1 MPVLDGPIRPG
12 DTGRGVRVLHAFLEL
27 VDRPLPDEERAVGA
41 YGEATYAAVRSLQDA
56 FHLPPTGTL
65 DEETSRRLELFA
77 GAGSRRGVTGLV
89 GGRVRPGLMVRLLDR
104 NLAGDTALA
113 EPVQCKADGSYTA
126 GYDLATLGR
135 PGKRAADLLSPEL
148 VPGEWEW
155 HRNYRVWEA
164 NRRVFLYPENYLEPE
179 LRDDKTP
186 LFADVEAELLL
197 HLPVLVANR
206 LNAEQRFAAAQRCYH
221 YVFDPASAESGPD
234 RVWRCREFRGRTVE
248 SLRAA
253 LTDGAALDAYR
264 KDPFNP
270 HAIARARLNAYQKS
284 TVMKYVDN
292 LLDWGDSLFAEF
304 TTESVNEETMLYVLA
319 ADILGPQ
326 PQPQPPL
333 LGDCGEEAAPRTY
346 ADIEPFLGKASDLLI
361 ELENLAAPIGQ
372 VPFPW
377 KPKHSTVRALLHTK
391 KTSAVREGDPVLA
404 VAMAAAAAA
413 GRSGWSWTRP
423 GR

>member
-12 DTGRGVRVLHAFLEL
+12 DTGRCVRVLHTFLER
-27 VDRPLPDEERAVGA
+27 VDRRPPDEEWAVGA
-41 YGEATYAAVRSLQDA
+41 YKVATYAAVRGRQDA

-65 DEETSRRLELFA
+65 DEETARRLELFA

-89 GGRVRPGLMVRLLDR
+89 GGRVRPGLMIRLLDR

-113 EPVQCKADGSYTA
+113 ETVQCRPDGSYTA

-186 LFADVEAELLL
+186 RFVDVEAVLLL
-197 HLPVLVANR
+197 HMPVLLASR
-206 LNAEQRFAAAQRCYH
+206 LNAEQCSASAQRCYH
-221 YVFDPASAESGPD
+221 CVFDPTGAESGPD
-234 RVWRCREFRGRTVE
+234 RVWHYRDSRGRTVE

-253 LTDGAALDAYR
+253 LTDGAALDAYH

-270 HAIARARLNAYQKS
+270 HAIARARLSAYQKS

-304 TTESVNEETMLYVLA
+304 TTESVNEATVLCVLA
-319 ADILGPQ
+319 ADILG
-326 PQPQPPL
+326 PQPPL
-333 LGDCGEEAAPRTY
+333 LGDCGEEAAPR
-346 ADIEPFLGKASDLLI
+346 AHPRSGPLP
-361 ELENLAAPIGQ
+361 LETEAQHGP
-372 VPFPW
+372 
-377 KPKHSTVRALLHTK
+377 R
-391 KTSAVREGDPVLA
+391 
-404 VAMAAAAAA
+404 AAAHEKDV
-413 GRSGWSWTRP
+413 GRARRRP
-423 GR
+423 GARGRDG